1 MRYRQHVVLTIDVDD
16 ETFAHQW
23 PEEYS
28 WEAMIRRYLSERG
41 TETLARLPTEH
52 LKVHACSVDPEV
64 LDLGCEAIATD
75 HGRDYSPGYWR
86 YQSAE
91 PVHTPYYVNVYEL
104 DQGYG
109 GPEEGGWWFSV
120 GIPVEEA
127 CEVYET
133 AEAAEIAR
141 KALEEKYPRTDK
153 QYSVL
158 GGADYAVQIE
168 DHPPRAW
175 PETRPHYC

>member
-16 ETFAHQW
+16 DEPGLGTYGDPAGW
-23 PEEYS
+23 P
-28 WEAMIRRYLSERG
+28 WEQIVSRYCDGVIDVESN
-41 TETLARLPTEH
+41 TIT
-52 LKVHACSVDPEV
+52 PEV
-64 LDLGCEAIATD
+64 MDAGYAEA
-75 HGRDYSPGYWR
+75 DYEYRPGYWR
-86 YQSAE
+86 YQYHEAQH
-91 PVHTPYYVNVYEL
+91 VPYYVNVYEV

-109 GPEEGGWWFSV
+109 GPEEGGWWFSI

-133 AEAAEIAR
+133 PEAAEIAR
-141 KALEEKYPRTDK
+141 KVLAEQYPDTGQ